1 MTNRATLPVV
11 PFERQPAPRL
21 DELQMLRVPE
31 AATLCGI
38 SARHMYDLL
47 RSGTITPT
55 RFGRSVRVT
64 KAALWRYIAAQDQG
78 DR

>member
-21 DELQMLRVPE
+21 DDLKMLRVPE
-31 AATLCGI
+31 AAKLCGI
-38 SARHMYDLL
+38 SERHMYDLL

>member
-1 MTNRATLPVV
+1 MTNHANASSV
-11 PFERQPAPRL
+11 PFDRQPAPSL
-21 DELQMLRVPE
+21 DELKMLRVPE
-31 AATLCGI
+31 AAKLCGI